1 MYMYDIAIITVNY
14 KMKDR
19 IRACLRTLTAD
30 LRDAELSVKI
40 VVVDNASGDG
50 IAASLAA
57 EYPDV
62 LCIENTDNVGFGK
75 ANNAGMAAVDASYYF
90 IMNPDTLF
98 IEPNT
103 MRRLY
108 EYMEREQGVG
118 MIGPRL
124 QYEDGAFQDSCFRF
138 PRMLDKIV
146 RQLGLDTWSL
156 PARRR
161 VDYFLMRDFNHQST
175 RPVDWI
181 LGSAMFVRG
190 TALKAVGGFDER
202 FFMYFEDCDW
212 SRRFWAAH
220 WPVYYVPSITLVHI
234 YSRATAK
241 SKNVFRSLLM
251 SKLARIHLQ
260 SWWRYYRKWGIKA
273 NI

>member
-1 MYMYDIAIITVNY
+1 MFDIAIITVNY

-19 IRACLRTLTAD
+19 IRACLRTLTSD
-30 LRDAELSVKI
+30 IRDSGLTVKV

-50 IAASLAA
+50 IAAALSA

-62 LCIENTDNVGFGK
+62 LCIENAENVGFGK
-75 ANNAGMAAVDASYYF
+75 ANNAGMRAVEARYYF
-90 IMNPDTLF
+90 ILNPDTLF
-98 IEPNT
+98 IEPHT
-103 MRRLY
+103 MRRMFDF
-108 EYMEREQGVG
+108 MEREKSIG

-124 QYEDGAFQDSCFRF
+124 RYEDGKLQDSCFRF
-138 PRMLDKIV
+138 PRMMDKVV
-146 RQLGLDTWSL
+146 RQLGIDSWWL

-161 VDYFLMRDFNHQST
+161 VDYFLMRDFDHAST

-181 LGSAMFVRG
+181 LGSAMFVRAE
-190 TALKAVGGFDER
+190 ALKIVGGFDER

-212 SRRFWAAH
+212 SRRFWTAH
-220 WPVYYVPSITLVHI
+220 WPVYYVPAITLVHI

-241 SKNVFRSLLM
+241 SRNVFRSLLM

-260 SWWRYYRKWGIKA
+260 SWWRYYRKWGTSS
-273 NI
+273 NL